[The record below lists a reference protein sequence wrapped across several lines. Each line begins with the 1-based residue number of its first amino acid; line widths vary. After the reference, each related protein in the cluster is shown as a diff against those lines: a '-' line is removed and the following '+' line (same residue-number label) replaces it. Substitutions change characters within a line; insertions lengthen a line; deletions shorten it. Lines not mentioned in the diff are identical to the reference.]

1 MIFMIYF
8 ICLGLFS
15 MGVYIAFTLIK
26 NELAKRKWS
35 PNMKVGDEVNF
46 TTLNNNVNAVI
57 TNLNPTNDED
67 IVEVRVLV
75 NRKSLYPGSLRD
87 IDNTIL

>member
-1 MIFMIYF
+1 MIYF

-15 MGVYIAFTLIK
+15 MGAYIVFNLIK
-26 NELAKRKWS
+26 NEKAKKKWL

-57 TNLNPTNDED
+57 TNLNPTDNEN
-67 IVEVRVLV
+67 IVEVRILV
-75 NRKSLYPGSLRD
+75 EKKSLYPGSLRD